1 MYNDNNARDE
11 FKQRLQTLSKNADKA
26 LLRVKDAKFM
36 DVDKKVKLVTQLDTV
51 IRRCSLLSQLLG
63 LAATVA
69 EFNSLQAR
77 EMDFIRSAEQ
87 SLATMNHVLL

>member
-69 EFNSLQAR
+69 EFNSLHAR
-77 EMDFIRSAEQ
+77 EIDFIRSAEQ
-87 SLATMNHVLL
+87 SLLAMDYMVL